1 MRARA
6 MVQLGPGELDEQEL
20 EVPVIGDG
28 EALLRIEAT
37 GVCGSDKEQ
46 LDGRLAKSGWSAY
59 PVIPGHEPVGRIV
72 EIGPEARRLWG
83 VDEGSL
89 VAVESVVPCHVC
101 DRCTS
106 GLVKF
111 CRNRFS
117 YGFTPT
123 TFGAGL
129 WGGFAEYLVLRPN
142 SRVHPVPSGIS
153 AEVATLFN
161 PLGAG
166 FDWTVRRGGMVAGD
180 AVVVLG
186 CGQRGLA
193 CVVAA
198 RAAGA
203 DRVVVTGLARDR
215 HKLDIATQLGADAT
229 VEVDSLPAG
238 SADVVTA
245 VREALGG
252 EADRVVDTTPHA
264 VSSISDAIALV
275 RPGGV
280 VVVAGLKGG
289 RDMAGVD
296 ADALVLKA
304 ADVRGVVSVE
314 SWGYGQALRLLGSG
328 SLPLELLHSH
338 TVPLS
343 DVRAGIEMLTHS
355 DAVHVSVVPET
366 SAEGR

>member
-6 MVQLGPGELDEQEL
+6 MVQLGPGVLEEQEF
-20 EVPVIGDG
+20 EVPVIGEG
-28 EALLRIEAT
+28 EALLKIEAT
-37 GVCGSDKEQ
+37 GICGSDKTQ
-46 LDGRLAKSGWSAY
+46 LDGGLARSGWSAY
-59 PVIPGHEPVGRIV
+59 PVIPGHEPVGRIA
-72 EIGPEARRLWG
+72 EIGAEARRLWG
-83 VDEGSL
+83 VEEGQL
-89 VAVESVVPCHVC
+89 VAVESVVPCQVC

-123 TFGAGL
+123 TFGSGL

-142 SRVHPVPSGIS
+142 SRVHPVPEGIP

-166 FDWTVRRGGMVAGD
+166 FDWTVRRGGTIAGD
-180 AVVVLG
+180 SVVVLG

-193 CVVAA
+193 CAVAA

-215 HKLDIATQLGADAT
+215 YKLEVAAKLGVDAT
-229 VEVDSLPAG
+229 VEVDNLSDGCP
-238 SADVVTA
+238 DVVTA
-245 VREALGG
+245 VRAALGG
-252 EADRVVDTTPHA
+252 DADRVVDTTPHA
-264 VSSISDAIALV
+264 VSAIGDAIALV

-289 RDMAGVD
+289 ADLSGVD
-296 ADALVLKA
+296 ADAMVLKA
-304 ADVRGVVSVE
+304 IDIRGVVSVE
-314 SWGYGQALRLLGSG
+314 PWGYRQALRLLGSG
-328 SLPLELLHSH
+328 RLPVELLHSH
-338 TVPLS
+338 TVPLTG
-343 DVRAGIEMLTHS
+343 VREGIELLSRS

-366 SAEGR
+366 AS

>member
-6 MVQLGPGELDEQEL
+6 MVQPGPGVLEEREF

-28 EALLRIEAT
+28 EALLKIEAT
-37 GVCGSDKEQ
+37 GICGSDKTQ
-46 LDGRLAKSGWSAY
+46 LDGGLAKSGWSAY
-59 PVIPGHEPVGRIV
+59 PVIPGHEPVGRVV
-72 EIGPEARRLWG
+72 EIGAEARRLWG
-83 VDEGSL
+83 VGEGQL
-89 VAVESVVPCHVC
+89 VAVESVVPCQVC
-101 DRCTS
+101 DRCTG

-123 TFGAGL
+123 TFGSGL

-142 SRVHPVPSGIS
+142 TRVHPVPDGVE

-166 FDWTVRRGGMVAGD
+166 FDWTVRRGGTTAGD

-193 CVVAA
+193 CAVAA

-203 DRVVVTGLARDR
+203 DRVVVTGLAKDR
-215 HKLDIATQLGADAT
+215 HKLEIASRLGVDAT
-229 VEVDSLPAG
+229 VEVDNLPDG
-238 SADVVTA
+238 CPDVVTA
-245 VREALGG
+245 VRAALGG
-252 EADRVVDTTPHA
+252 DADRVVDTTPHA
-264 VSSISDAIALV
+264 VSAIGDAIALV

-289 RDMAGVD
+289 ADLSGVD
-296 ADALVLKA
+296 ADAMVLKA
-304 ADVRGVVSVE
+304 IDLRGVVSVE
-314 SWGYGQALRLLGSG
+314 PWGYRQALRLLGSG
-328 SLPLELLHSH
+328 RLPVELLHSH
-338 TVPLS
+338 TVPLAA
-343 DVRAGIEMLTHS
+343 VREGIELLSRS
-355 DAVHVSVVPET
+355 DAVHVSVVPEVA
-366 SAEGR
+366 S

>member
-6 MVQLGPGELDEQEL
+6 MVQTGPGVLEEREL
-20 EVPVIGDG
+20 EVPVVGDG
-28 EALLRIEAT
+28 EALLKIEAT
-37 GVCGSDKEQ
+37 GVCGSDKTQ
-46 LDGRLAKSGWSAY
+46 LDGGLAKSGWSAY

-72 EIGPEARRLWG
+72 EIGAEARRLWG
-83 VDEGSL
+83 VEEGRL
-89 VAVESVVPCHVC
+89 VAVESVVPCQVC
-101 DRCTS
+101 DRCTG

-123 TFGAGL
+123 TFGSGL

-142 SRVHPVPSGIS
+142 TRVHPVPEGIP

-166 FDWTVRRGGMVAGD
+166 FDWTVRRGGTVAGD

-193 CVVAA
+193 CAVAA

-215 HKLDIATQLGADAT
+215 HKLDIAAKLGVDAT
-229 VEVDSLPAG
+229 VEVDNLPDG
-238 SADVVTA
+238 CPDVVTA
-245 VREALGG
+245 VRASLGG
-252 EADRVVDTTPHA
+252 DADRVVDTTPHA
-264 VSSISDAIALV
+264 VSAISDAIALV

-289 RDMAGVD
+289 ADLSGVD
-296 ADALVLKA
+296 ADAMVLKA
-304 ADVRGVVSVE
+304 IDIRGVVSVE
-314 SWGYGQALRLLGSG
+314 PWGYRQALRLLGSG
-328 SLPLELLHSH
+328 RLPVELLHSH
-338 TVPLS
+338 TVPLAA
-343 DVRAGIEMLTHS
+343 VREGIELLSRS
-355 DAVHVSVVPET
+355 DAVHVSVVPEPP
-366 SAEGR
+366 S

>member
-6 MVQLGPGELDEQEL
+6 MVQLGPGVLEEQEF

-28 EALLRIEAT
+28 EALLKIEAT
-37 GVCGSDKEQ
+37 GVCGSDKTQ
-46 LDGRLAKSGWSAY
+46 LDGGLAKSGWSAY
-59 PVIPGHEPVGRIV
+59 PVIPGHEPVGRVV
-72 EIGPEARRLWG
+72 EIGAEARRLWG
-83 VDEGSL
+83 VEEGQL
-89 VAVESVVPCHVC
+89 VAVESVVPCQVC
-101 DRCTS
+101 DRCTG

-123 TFGAGL
+123 TFGSGL

-142 SRVHPVPSGIS
+142 TRVHPVPEGIE

-166 FDWTVRRGGMVAGD
+166 FDWTVRRGGTVAGD

-193 CVVAA
+193 SAVAA

-215 HKLDIATQLGADAT
+215 HKLEIAAKLGVDAT
-229 VEVDSLPAG
+229 VEVDNLP
-238 SADVVTA
+238 DVVTA
-245 VREALGG
+245 VRAALGG
-252 EADRVVDTTPHA
+252 DADRVVDTTPHA
-264 VSSISDAIALV
+264 VSAIGDAIALV

-289 RDMAGVD
+289 ADLSGVD
-296 ADALVLKA
+296 ADAMVLKA
-304 ADVRGVVSVE
+304 IDIRGVVSVE
-314 SWGYGQALRLLGSG
+314 PWGYRQALRLLGSG
-328 SLPLELLHSH
+328 RLPVELLHSH
-338 TVPLS
+338 TVPLTK
-343 DVRAGIEMLTHS
+343 VREGIELLSRS
-355 DAVHVSVVPET
+355 DAVHVSVVPEA
-366 SAEGR
+366 S

>member
-6 MVQLGPGELDEQEL
+6 MVQLGPGELEEQEL
-20 EVPVIGDG
+20 EVPVVAEG
-28 EALLRIEAT
+28 EALLKIEAT
-37 GVCGSDKEQ
+37 GICGSDKTQ
-46 LDGRLAKSGWSAY
+46 LDGGLAKSGWSSY

-72 EIGPEARRLWG
+72 EIGAEARRLWG
-83 VDEGSL
+83 VEEGRL
-89 VAVESVVPCHVC
+89 VAVESVVPCQVC
-101 DRCTS
+101 DRCTG

-123 TFGAGL
+123 TFGSGL

-142 SRVHPVPSGIS
+142 SRVHPVPEGVP

-166 FDWTVRRGGMVAGD
+166 FDWTVRRGGTVVGD

-193 CVVAA
+193 CAVAA
-198 RAAGA
+198 RATGA
-203 DRVVVTGLARDR
+203 ARVVVTGLARDR
-215 HKLDIATQLGADAT
+215 HKLAIASRLGADAT
-229 VEVDSLPAG
+229 VEVDNLPEG
-238 SADVVTA
+238 CPDVVTA
-245 VREALGG
+245 VRQALGG

-264 VSSISDAIALV
+264 VASISDAIALV

-289 RDMAGVD
+289 ADMAGVD

-304 ADVRGVVSVE
+304 VDVRGVVSVE
-314 SWGYGQALRLLGSG
+314 SWGYSQALRLLGSDA
-328 SLPLELLHSH
+328 LPVELLHSH
-338 TVPLS
+338 TVPLTE
-343 DVRAGIEMLTHS
+343 VRKGIDLLSSS
-355 DAVHVSVVPET
+355 DAVHVSVVPG
-366 SAEGR
+366 SGS